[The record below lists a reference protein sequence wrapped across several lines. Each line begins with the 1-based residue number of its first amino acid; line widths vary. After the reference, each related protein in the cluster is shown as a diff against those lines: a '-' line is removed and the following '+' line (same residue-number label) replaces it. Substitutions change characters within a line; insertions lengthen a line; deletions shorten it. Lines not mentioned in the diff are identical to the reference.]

1 MTAAVSVSTDSRA
14 NSDRSR
20 AILAASVGQ
29 FFELY
34 DFAIYGFFAL
44 QVGRAFF
51 PSSDPLTSLLG
62 AFATYGVCFLMRPV
76 GAIVV
81 GAYGD
86 RHGRRAA
93 LVVTVTLMALATG
106 LVAL

>member
-1 MTAAVSVSTDSRA
+1 MTAAASVMTGTIA

-34 DFAIYGFFAL
+34 DFAIYGFFA
-44 QVGRAFF
+44 VEIGRAFF
-51 PSSDPLTSLLG
+51 PSTDPLTSLLG
-62 AFATYGVCFLMRPV
+62 AFATYGVGFLMRPV

-81 GAYGD
+81 ATSTAD
-86 RHGRRAA
+86 ERRW
-93 LVVTVTLMALATG
+93 L
-106 LVAL
+106 